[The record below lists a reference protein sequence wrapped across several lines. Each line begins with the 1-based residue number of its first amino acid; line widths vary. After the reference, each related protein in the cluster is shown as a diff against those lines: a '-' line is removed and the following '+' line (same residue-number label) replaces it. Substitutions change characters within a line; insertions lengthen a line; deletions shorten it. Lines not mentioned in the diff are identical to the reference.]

1 MNQSPRPTVMLVD
14 DHPLMRRGLRQ
25 LLELEDGIDVVA
37 EASSGEEALALH
49 VEVRPDMVLLDQKM
63 PTLSGVETL
72 VRLRKAGYGGKVLLF
87 SVSDAEEDVRA
98 AMRNGADGYLL
109 KDMEPADLLDQ
120 VHQALEGAVVISE
133 RLAAMLDN
141 SIENDPL
148 QANSDLTARE
158 VDVLRMLVGGHSNKM
173 IGMQL
178 GITEGTVKV
187 HVKNLFQKLGIRS
200 RVEAV
205 VWALERLRD

>member
-1 MNQSPRPTVMLVD
+1 MLVD

-25 LLELEDGIDVVA
+25 LLELEDDLDVIA
-37 EASSGEEALALH
+37 EAASGEEALALH
-49 VEVRPDMVLLDQKM
+49 AQLSPDLVLLDNRM
-63 PTLSGVETL
+63 PSLSGVETL
-72 VRLRKAGYGGKVLLF
+72 VRLRKAGYAGKVLLF
-87 SVSDAEEDVRA
+87 TVSDAEEDVRA

-109 KDMEPADLLDQ
+109 KDMEPADLLRQ

-133 RLAAMLDN
+133 RLAALLDD

-205 VWALERLRD
+205 VWALEKLRT

>member
-1 MNQSPRPTVMLVD
+1 MNQPLRNTVMLVD

-25 LLELEDGIDVVA
+25 LLELEDDIDVIA
-37 EASSGEEALALH
+37 EAANGEEALALQ
-49 VEVRPDMVLLDQKM
+49 EQLQPDMVLLDNRM
-63 PTLSGVETL
+63 PRLSGVETL
-72 VRLRKAGYGGKVLLF
+72 ARLRKAGYTGKVLLF
-87 SVSDAEEDVRA
+87 TVSDAEDDVRA
-98 AMRNGADGYLL
+98 ALRHGADGYLL
-109 KDMEPADLLDQ
+109 KDMEPDDLLRQ
-120 VHQALEGAVVISE
+120 VRQALGGTVVVSE
-133 RLAAMLDN
+133 RLGTLLSDAPE
-141 SIENDPL
+141 IDPL

-158 VDVLRMLVGGHSNKM
+158 VDVLRMLVGGHSNKL

-200 RVEAV
+200 RVEAA